1 MTATPRARIYLMLF
15 LVMLLWAGN
24 ALVARAIRA
33 DVPPFTLAFLR
44 WTGASLLLLPFA
56 ARGIVAEWPLVR
68 RHWPMLLLLSILGVG
83 CFNAFFY
90 SGLRTS
96 SATNAL
102 LIQAAVPA
110 LVLGCNF
117 LVFRT
122 RALPTQIIGVLAA
135 ALGAILIIF
144 RADINALAALRFG
157 HGDALILLGVLC
169 WSIYTSLLRKRPPL
183 TATTFL
189 TLSFMVGVTVMA
201 PLAASEWADHAV
213 RWTPAAIAGIA
224 YVAIFPSIIA
234 YFLYNHAVAQVGAAQ
249 AGQAISLQPLLGA
262 FLAALLLGETLH
274 GYHFA
279 GMALILLGIAAAAR
293 RARTAE

>member
-1 MTATPRARIYLMLF
+1 MTATPRVRVYLMLF

-24 ALVARAIRA
+24 ALVARAVRA

-56 ARGIVAEWPLVR
+56 ARGIAAEWPLVR
-68 RHWPMLLLLSILGVG
+68 RHWPMLLLLGILGVG
-83 CFNAFFY
+83 CFNSFLY

-117 LVFRT
+117 LFFHA
-122 RALPTQIIGVLAA
+122 RALPTQIVGVLAA

-144 RADINALAALRFG
+144 RADIHALAALRFG
-157 HGDALILLGVLC
+157 KGDALILIGVTC

-189 TLSFMVGVTVMA
+189 TLTFMVGVIVMA
-201 PLAASEWADHAV
+201 PLAASEWAAHPV
-213 RWTPAAIAGIA
+213 NWTPAAMAGIA
-224 YVAIFPSIIA
+224 YVAVFPSIIA

-249 AGQAISLQPLLGA
+249 AAQAISLQPLLGA

-279 GMALILLGIAAAAR
+279 GMALVLLGIAAASRSAS
-293 RARTAE
+293 ATQ